1 MFGDISYQNQSSIR
15 NNSFNHIND
24 NVKQWNMRFL
34 RNSRIRP
41 QNIILFS
48 NYFIFKYV
56 MMQNAKVA
64 QRSLKFHVFTL

>member
-41 QNIILFS
+41 HNIILFS
-48 NYFIFKYV
+48 N
-56 MMQNAKVA
+56 M
-64 QRSLKFHVFTL
+64 L